1 MHIQLFILSLRKL
14 RLNTMAKFEKG
25 NSGKPKGALNK
36 LTKTVKEKV
45 LDVFNE
51 LQDDPTANL
60 LSWAKEEPTE
70 FYKIASKLIPA
81 EVNAKLDGN
90 IIQVIPPT
98 A

>member
-1 MHIQLFILSLRKL
+1 
-14 RLNTMAKFEKG
+14 MAKFEKG

-90 IIQVIPPT
+90 VIQVIPPT